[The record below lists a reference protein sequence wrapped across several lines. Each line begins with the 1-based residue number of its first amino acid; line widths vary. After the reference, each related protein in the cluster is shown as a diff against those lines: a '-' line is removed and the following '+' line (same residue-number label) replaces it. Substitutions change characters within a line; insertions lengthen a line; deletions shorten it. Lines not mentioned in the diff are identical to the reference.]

1 MRQLNYLSILLS
13 IGISL
18 LTNANL
24 YSQSALLQGTISDQ
38 NGETLPSATI
48 QIGEHGTI
56 ADFDGQYSI
65 ELPAGTY
72 QIAVSYLGY
81 ETYEAPV
88 VLATGTP
95 TILDIALSETVNLLQ
110 TATVTTGKY
119 EKPLSEATVSL
130 EILKSDLV
138 ESTNATSID
147 QALEKIPGVSIVGG
161 QANIRGGSGFS
172 YGAGSRVLVLVNNL
186 PALQADAGTPN
197 WGDLPV
203 ENIEQVEVVKGAA
216 SALYGSAALNGIF
229 NIRTAYA
236 RSEPET
242 KISIFGGIFNAPKDA
257 SKKWWAD
264 GETKYETGL
273 LFSHRQKI
281 NKLDVVLGGRLYT
294 KEDPREG
301 FGNDQGRASVN
312 LRYRVTDQ
320 LSIGLNTTYNK
331 QKNRSYFYWLNAQ
344 EGIYQGT
351 ESNGETRPTRFYIDP
366 FINYYDNKGNR
377 HQFTGR
383 FYSIDNKSLI
393 GDTDN
398 FSDQLYG
405 EYQFQKNIDKWDLVA
420 TAGVVGSTTDITAP
434 LYGDTS
440 FVLTNAATYLQLEK
454 KVGDKLNISTGVRY
468 EYNQIDGPELV
479 AGTIIPDGKF
489 EDARPIFRFG
499 LNYQLQEATYLRTSW
514 GQGFR
519 FPTIAEK
526 YITTEAAGFPIF
538 PNPELASETGWSA
551 EIGIKQGFRVRNWQ
565 GYLDV
570 AAFQMEYENMIEYAV
585 SATVIDGIPQV
596 GFQAQNIGNTI
607 IKGLDFSLV
616 GEGKLGNIP
625 LAILAGYTYIDPKFQ
640 EFTDG
645 IQARS
650 SVDFNIL
657 KYRFQHSVKV
667 DIETG
672 FNKFKIGIALLRN
685 SNMEAI
691 DALFEDFVI
700 PGLKEYR
707 AANNEG
713 YYVWNVRMSYQLSS
727 PLKASLI
734 VNNLTNEEYSN
745 RPGLLEPTRLISA
758 RLDYVF

>member
-1 MRQLNYLSILLS
+1 MRQHNYLSILLS
-13 IGISL
+13 IGIYL
-18 LTNANL
+18 LTSVNV
-24 YSQSALLQGTISDQ
+24 YGQKVLLQGTISDQ
-38 NGETLPSATI
+38 NGETLPSATV
-48 QIGEHGTI
+48 QIGDNGTI

-65 ELPAGTY
+65 ELPAGRY
-72 QIAVSYLGY
+72 QIAISYLGY
-81 ETYEAPV
+81 ETYETSV
-88 VLATGTP
+88 VLTASNP
-95 TILDIALSETVNLLQ
+95 TILDISLSETVNLLQ

-130 EILKSDLV
+130 EVLKSDLI

-147 QALEKIPGVSIVGG
+147 QALEKIPGVSIIGG

-242 KISIFGGIFNAPKDA
+242 KISLFGGVFDSPKDA
-257 SKKWWAD
+257 TKKWWAD

-273 LFSHRQKI
+273 LFSHKQKI
-281 NKLDVVLGGRLYT
+281 NKLDLVIGGRLYT

-301 FGNDQGRASVN
+301 FGNDQGRASVGI
-312 LRYRVTDQ
+312 RYRLTDQ
-320 LSIGLNTTYNK
+320 LVIGINTTYNQ
-331 QKNRSYFYWLNAQ
+331 QKNRSYFYWLDAG

-351 ESNGETRPTRFYIDP
+351 GTPGETRPTRFYLDP
-366 FINYYDNKGNR
+366 FINYFDNKGNR

-383 FYSIDNKSLI
+383 FYSIDNKSLN

-405 EYQFQKNIDKWDLVA
+405 EYQFQKNVDKWGLVA
-420 TAGVVGSTTDITAP
+420 TAGVVGSNTSITAP

-440 FVLTNAATYLQLEK
+440 YVLTNAATYLQLEK
-454 KVGDKLNISTGVRY
+454 KIGDKLNISTGIRY

-479 AGTIIPDGKF
+479 AGTVIPNGKF
-489 EDARPIFRFG
+489 DDARTIFRFG
-499 LNYQLQEATYLRTSW
+499 LNYQLQEATYLRASW

-538 PNPELASETGWSA
+538 PNPELESETGWSS
-551 EIGIKQGFRVRNWQ
+551 EIGIKQGFKIRNWQ

-570 AAFQMEYENMIEYAV
+570 AAFQMEYKNMVEYAV
-585 SATVIDGIPQV
+585 SAAVINGMTQV
-596 GFQAQNIGNTI
+596 GFQAQNIGNTV
-607 IKGLDFSLV
+607 IKGLDFSLA
-616 GEGKLGNIP
+616 GEGRFGNIP

-645 IQARS
+645 IKARS
-650 SVDFNIL
+650 SADYNIL

-672 FNKFKIGIALLRN
+672 FDKFKIGIALLRN
-685 SNMEAI
+685 SHMEAI

-707 AANNEG
+707 ATNNEG
-713 YYVWNVRMSYQLSS
+713 YYIWNARMSYQIST
-727 PLKASLI
+727 PMKASFI
-734 VNNLTNEEYSN
+734 IKNLTNQEYGN
-745 RPGLLEPTRLISA
+745 RPGLLEPTRLWSA
-758 RLDYVF
+758 RLDYTF